1 MSFAALAC
9 LAPCLCLVALLLPAS
24 PVFAQAE
31 NPAVQWLQKIYTATQ
46 KLSYTG
52 TFVYQQGA
60 TMEMS
65 RISRYVDASGAHEKL
80 EALEGGVR
88 EVIRSAGQ
96 VTYYLPSSMT
106 VKVERQILSSA
117 FPAVL
122 PVQFRELN
130 ASYTVSIRETE
141 RVAGFECQV
150 IMLEPRDQLRYGH
163 KLWANV
169 KTGML
174 LKSQA
179 FNERHEPIET
189 FAFTQLQIGNVDRDK
204 VRASFAAHPKDWRV
218 ENSDSKVASLENSG
232 WTIRAPPPGFR
243 KIGEMRRN
251 VGNVSDVG
259 QIVLSDGMAAVS
271 IFIEPVAG
279 RQTQAVGVVRPGPIN
294 VVTRKIGDYL
304 ITVVGETPAEGVKFI
319 ANAVEYRKP

>member
-1 MSFAALAC
+1 MNLPALAR
-9 LAPCLCLVALLLPAS
+9 LAPCLRLIVLLLPVNPA
-24 PVFAQAE
+24 FAQTE
-31 NPAVQWLQKIYTATQ
+31 NPAVQWLQKIYAATQ

-96 VTYYLPSSMT
+96 VTYFLPGSMT
-106 VKVERQILSSA
+106 VKIERQIVSFA
-117 FPAVL
+117 FPALL
-122 PVQFRELN
+122 PAQFRELSE
-130 ASYTVSIRETE
+130 SYAVSIRETE

-163 KLWANV
+163 KLWADLNS
-169 KTGML
+169 GML
-174 LKSQA
+174 LKSRA
-179 FNERHEPIET
+179 FNEKHEPIET
-189 FAFTQLQIGNVDRDK
+189 FAFTQLQIGNIDRDK
-204 VRASFAAHPKDWRV
+204 VKASFAAHPKDWRV
-218 ENSDSKVASLENSG
+218 ENSDLKVASLENSG
-232 WTIRAPPPGFR
+232 WTVRTPPPGFR

-251 VGNVSDVG
+251 VGSIQDVG
-259 QIVLSDGMAAVS
+259 QIVLSDGLAAVS
-271 IFIEPVAG
+271 IFIQPVSG
-279 RQTQAVGVVRPGPIN
+279 RQSAAAGVVRQGPIN
-294 VVTRKIGDYL
+294 VFTRKIGDYL
-304 ITVVGETPAEGVKFI
+304 ITVVGETPPESVKLI